1 MLMSEKSDYS
11 TSNLAQTTK
20 TFPNISKITQHNR
33 LHAKHKIIYFYRIN
47 QRIRTNMERL
57 SGIKWI
63 NHQVLETLLSTAL
76 ST

>member
-11 TSNLAQTTK
+11 TQVIWPRPPK
-20 TFPNISKITQHNR
+20 PPITQHNQ
-33 LHAKHKIIYFYRIN
+33 LHAKHKIIYLFRIN

-63 NHQVLETLLSTAL
+63 NIR
-76 ST
+76 